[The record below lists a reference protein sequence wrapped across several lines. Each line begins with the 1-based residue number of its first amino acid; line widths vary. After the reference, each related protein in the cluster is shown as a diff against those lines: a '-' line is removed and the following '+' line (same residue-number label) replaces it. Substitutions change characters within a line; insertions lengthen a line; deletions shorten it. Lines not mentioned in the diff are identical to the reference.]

1 MFSHD
6 GEHTCARVVA
16 CAGDEVDIDKDG
28 LVVNGSHQFEP
39 RITKETTQVK
49 DGVTFPLTVP
59 NNSVFVLGD
68 NRDAAL
74 DSRILGCLEINKT
87 EGKLIAIFR
96 RRGL

>member
-1 MFSHD
+1 MKKKNSKEFKQ
-6 GEHTCARVVA
+6 
-16 CAGDEVDIDKDG
+16 VDIDKDG

-87 EGKLIAIFR
+87 EGKLIAKGITS
-96 RRGL
+96 LK